1 VYHAYAG
8 VAFLFLIPALSLAGM
23 PPFSGFIAKLAL
35 VRAGLEHQQPL
46 IVATALGVS
55 LLTLFSM
62 AIIWAEVFWKPLP
75 RPVHHPL
82 GAQMEK
88 QIFLPQGMGLL
99 LVPTAGLALST
110 VAIGLGAEALFPLAT
125 KAAEQ
130 LLAPAEYIQ
139 AVLGKAP

>member
-1 VYHAYAG
+1 
-8 VAFLFLIPALSLAGM
+8 M
-23 PPFSGFIAKLAL
+23 
-35 VRAGLEHQQPL
+35 RAGLEHQQPL